1 VAQQHETRLAWEAFL
16 LKGQAPQGI
25 SQSVASSWE
34 RSRKLGVAVER
45 DEAPLAGEPEVF
57 RRRSQNAML
66 LTAARPALR
75 RSSLFLAEASSM
87 MILSDPG
94 GFIIETA
101 GDPRIVDQGR
111 RNHLE
116 IGGNWAE
123 GAIGTNAIGTALAEG
138 RAIRILGA
146 EHFCEDVQRW
156 ACAATP
162 VCYPGDRELLGVVDI
177 SGPAQTFNPQSLAL
191 AVAISRE
198 MEASLDQALKLEHDF
213 LWRYFVSKRS
223 IWLSEEMLLVDSR
236 GSLVHAT
243 EKALRT
249 LDGSLPDAVRAVVRT
264 IPEARWADGFRQQF
278 PNANLEV
285 VKNEGQAIGCVVVL
299 PRSRSRPPAP
309 APRAASNPSVGF
321 DQILGESAAIRE
333 ARERARKLAANTLPI
348 LIEGE
353 TGVGKELFA
362 RAIKGAGPNAEGPFV
377 PVNCGGI
384 PHDLIASEL
393 FGYAKGAFTGA
404 DEHGRAG
411 KIEKASGGVLCLDEI
426 GEMPLDLQAYL
437 LRVLEDRMVYR
448 IGEHEGRAVDIQI
461 LSMTNRSL
469 GAEMEAGR
477 FRRDLYHRIAGAR
490 VRIPPLRERG
500 DDILLLAERFAT
512 AAADKLGRVAVTFS
526 ADATALMM
534 AYRWPGN
541 VRELRNIV
549 ETTVALVESGL
560 IEADDLPDEVRT
572 VTPGSDRTDDEQLPP
587 VAGDLREA
595 ERQAILTQ
603 VRACDG
609 NLTQAARRLG
619 IARSTLYL
627 RLAKYC
633 RRPALTN

>member
-1 VAQQHETRLAWEAFL
+1 MARSLRRCPTLFARSFVRRRRLAGRTASDSNSRTPI
-16 LKGQAPQGI
+16 LK
-25 SQSVASSWE
+25 W
-34 RSRKLGVAVER
+34 SRTKA
-45 DEAPLAGEPEVF
+45 
-57 RRRSQNAML
+57 RRS
-66 LTAARPALR
+66 AASWSCLA
-75 RSSLFLAEASSM
+75 AEA
-87 MILSDPG
+87 
-94 GFIIETA
+94 A
-101 GDPRIVDQGR
+101 CRRPR
-111 RNHLE
+111 L
-116 IGGNWAE
+116 
-123 GAIGTNAIGTALAEG
+123 
-138 RAIRILGA
+138 RI
-146 EHFCEDVQRW
+146 
-156 ACAATP
+156 
-162 VCYPGDRELLGVVDI
+162 
-177 SGPAQTFNPQSLAL
+177 
-191 AVAISRE
+191 
-198 MEASLDQALKLEHDF
+198 
-213 LWRYFVSKRS
+213 
-223 IWLSEEMLLVDSR
+223 
-236 GSLVHAT
+236 
-243 EKALRT
+243 
-249 LDGSLPDAVRAVVRT
+249 
-264 IPEARWADGFRQQF
+264 
-278 PNANLEV
+278 
-285 VKNEGQAIGCVVVL
+285 
-299 PRSRSRPPAP
+299 
-309 APRAASNPSVGF
+309 ASNPSVGF

-333 ARERARKLAANTLPI
+333 ARERARKLAANTLSI

-362 RAIKGAGPNAEGPFV
+362 RAIKGVGPNAEGPFV
-377 PVNCGGI
+377 PVNCAGI

-448 IGEHEGRAVDIQI
+448 IGEHEGRTVDIQI

-512 AAADKLGRVAVTFS
+512 AAADKLGRVPVTFS
-526 ADATALMM
+526 TDAAALMM

-541 VRELRNIV
+541 VRELRNVV
-549 ETTVALVESGL
+549 ETTVALAESGL

-572 VTPGSDRTDDEQLPP
+572 PTPGSDRSNDEQSPP

-595 ERQAILTQ
+595 ERQAILAQ
-603 VRACDG
+603 VRDCDG

-627 RLAKYC
+627 RLAKYG
-633 RRPALTN
+633 RRPALTS